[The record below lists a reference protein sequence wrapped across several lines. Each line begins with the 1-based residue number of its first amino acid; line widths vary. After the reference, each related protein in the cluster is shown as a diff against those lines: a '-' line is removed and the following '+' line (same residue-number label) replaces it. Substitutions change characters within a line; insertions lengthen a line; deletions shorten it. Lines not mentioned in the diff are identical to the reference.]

1 MESTRNGCFCL
12 NSNELL
18 WLGGGYTGGLD
29 SGKLHSVLG
38 VLLSQEI
45 LEVLL
50 NITVPR
56 ALK

>member
-1 MESTRNGCFCL
+1 METTRNGCCL
-12 NSNELL
+12 NSDELL

-38 VLLSQEI
+38 VLSQEI